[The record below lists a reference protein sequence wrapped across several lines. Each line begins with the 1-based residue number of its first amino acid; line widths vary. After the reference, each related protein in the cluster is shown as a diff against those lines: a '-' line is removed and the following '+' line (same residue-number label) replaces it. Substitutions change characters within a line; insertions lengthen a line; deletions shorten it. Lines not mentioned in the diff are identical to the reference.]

1 MRRIAAVVLPWF
13 RVELVRARGPG
24 LEHAPIAVVVSD
36 ASERSLSGGT
46 RVDDVS
52 SEARE
57 YGVRPSATIASAK
70 ARCHDL
76 RVRTLSAEEVTRA
89 LRGLCES
96 LLALGAIT
104 SPLPDRDAVLVD
116 VTGCAHL
123 VRTVPDSRGDPER
136 ALLAAIERTV
146 RAAGYACRIAIASGP
161 EIAWALAT
169 GLGESS
175 VVPEEATAR
184 ALEPLSI
191 DVLRLDDAACSY
203 LRRLGIGTL
212 GQLRALPRAALASR
226 IGEARATH
234 VLALL
239 DGDDP
244 TPLARFEPEELLSEH
259 VSLDWGTEHTEALFF
274 LFKGLCDRLA
284 ARLSGRC
291 AVAARL
297 EVVLEMDRAFA
308 KPDER
313 TRVVSLPLA
322 SPLQKSEDMQAVLRS
337 RFEREPPLAAPVV
350 GVAVR
355 APELA
360 TRKSQALH
368 LFVPESR
375 AALALPSLAAEL
387 SALLGEGRAGTLAA
401 VDDWR
406 TPARSRFVPFGQPR
420 TSLRPRST
428 ARLVGDAPEPL
439 RLYDA
444 PAPDPSAL
452 RVIAPVARFEHVA
465 WWRKDPDAPRRRDLV
480 LAWTGSSEAGGAVVF
495 VEKDEH
501 GRARIRGVLD

>member
-13 RVELVRARGPG
+13 RVELVRARCPG
-24 LEHAPIAVVVSD
+24 LERAPIAVVVSE

-52 SEARE
+52 TEARE
-57 YGVRPSATIASAK
+57 YGVRPGATIASAK

-76 RVRTLSAEEVTRA
+76 RVRTLSADEVTRA
-89 LRGLCES
+89 LRGLGES

-123 VRTVPDSRGDPER
+123 VRTPDVPPEL
-136 ALLAAIERTV
+136 ALLAAIEKTV
-146 RAAGYACRIAIASGP
+146 RSAGYACRAAIASGP

-169 GLGESS
+169 GLRESV

-191 DVLRLDDAACSY
+191 DVLRLDDATCSY
-203 LRRLGIGTL
+203 LRRLGIATL

-308 KPDER
+308 TAGER

-360 TRKSQALH
+360 TKKSQALH

-420 TSLRPRST
+420 PSLRPRST

-444 PAPDPSAL
+444 PAPDPAAL

-495 VEKDEH
+495 VEKDED